1 MVLRT
6 LDEAK
11 DVASSRKDYTSTAV
25 QGLGMLAPLKDAIPD
40 EYGLSVVKGVLGLVF
55 EVTEICCI
63 SVDGRQTV
71 IADI

>member
-55 EVTEICCI
+55 EVTSCCV
-63 SVDGRQTV
+63 SVDG
-71 IADI
+71 